1 MPISATADLPLT
13 RQRDSNG
20 GATVY
25 LIPDSPTQA
34 DETFKDTGNGYA
46 HSSWVVN
53 AAGSVGGERDRSFE
67 PSDLET
73 APRQYSFHLSC
84 DITAAVAAAAGKV
97 GTRYEGPLAR
107 ASARGWGLG
116 RGLEKAVAKKAEVFG
131 RLLRRFHV
139 SVWRSQ
145 LENELMREFN
155 SIRFSLVGAKEKLLP
170 NPEGKTMLTASL
182 WRPVRL
188 FICASSRRPTH
199 GTRDLCREAH
209 HGSNI
214 ERTMGEGKW
223 HLKIICSRVFNEY
236 AGNKTLMAL
245 DQFHVATLR
254 VFDSLNKNLLG
265 PHKQPPSASAIA
277 DKEKEYRKT
286 KSEIDENEF
295 YETILEWTSKDLR
308 IYMANKIVLACLA
321 SPALTITTKN
331 VGKRVPRIG
340 PVVEKIPAPVL
351 FSVYSALLVFIPDI
365 RVG

>member
-1 MPISATADLPLT
+1 MRLVSSPDT
-13 RQRDSNG
+13 RN
-20 GATVY
+20 
-25 LIPDSPTQA
+25 
-34 DETFKDTGNGYA
+34 K
-46 HSSWVVN
+46 
-53 AAGSVGGERDRSFE
+53 GSLQGEFR
-67 PSDLET
+67 
-73 APRQYSFHLSC
+73 
-84 DITAAVAAAAGKV
+84 K
-97 GTRYEGPLAR
+97 
-107 ASARGWGLG
+107 
-116 RGLEKAVAKKAEVFG
+116 
-131 RLLRRFHV
+131 
-139 SVWRSQ
+139 
-145 LENELMREFN
+145 
-155 SIRFSLVGAKEKLLP
+155 
-170 NPEGKTMLTASL
+170 
-182 WRPVRL
+182 
-188 FICASSRRPTH
+188 
-199 GTRDLCREAH
+199 
-209 HGSNI
+209 
-214 ERTMGEGKW
+214 RTMAQILKGLWERVQGKW